1 MSVGLKKN
9 NELKHV
15 IKVTFSLLFNESI
28 LAANNKKIEKISLK
42 NVKIFTNSYL
52 NLGKGL

>member
-15 IKVTFSLLFNESI
+15 IKVTFSLLFNGSI
-28 LAANNKKIEKISLK
+28 LAANNKKIEKSH
-42 NVKIFTNSYL
+42 
-52 NLGKGL
+52 